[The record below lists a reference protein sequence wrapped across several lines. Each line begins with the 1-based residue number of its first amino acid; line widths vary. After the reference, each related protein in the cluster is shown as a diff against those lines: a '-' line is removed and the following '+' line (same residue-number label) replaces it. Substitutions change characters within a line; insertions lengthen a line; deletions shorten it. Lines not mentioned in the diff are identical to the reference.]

1 MRYLLPIAI
10 GRAVQWLA
18 RVRGGKGSGIPGV
31 VVNRLAP
38 GLLPRVL
45 RSFPQGLVVVSGTS
59 GKSTTTKM
67 VATMI
72 AAHGL
77 KVFTNGS
84 TANLP
89 QGITSAVLDQGD
101 AFGRIDAD
109 IAVLEL
115 DEAYGAKMAP
125 DYLARNV
132 VLTNVMLDDLER
144 FRSAEHVA
152 SLLERIA
159 DRATESLVVNA
170 DDPYLAGVADRAAQ
184 RGITVGRFGV
194 SQAVLERQPHG
205 LGLVKTA
212 PKRMSALDG
221 TRVEFVDGLD
231 ITLSIAGT
239 RARTVIPSRGVHY
252 AADAAAAIESARL
265 VLGSR
270 WDLQTALDAL
280 AAIEPVFG
288 RGETVEIKGQIVDF
302 VLVQN
307 TASFQLNTDGLGS
320 DRGPVFLAVGEEE
333 HDPSWLWT
341 VHPGLLGRVDI
352 ASGPKAQDIAT
363 RLVYAG
369 VEVGEVDRDLIPAFE
384 RFLTLPTATGKRTA
398 VFTASQMRALRR
410 EYGFVRAELEGEH

>member
-1 MRYLLPIAI
+1 MRYLLAIAI

-45 RSFPQGLVVVSGTS
+45 RTFPQGLVVVSGTS

-67 VATMI
+67 LAAI
-72 AAHGL
+72 IRAHGL
-77 KVFTNGS
+77 TVFTNGS

-101 AFGRIDAD
+101 AFGRVDAE

-115 DEAYGAKMAP
+115 DEAYGARMAP

-144 FRSAEHVA
+144 FRSADYVA

-159 DRATESLVVNA
+159 DRATESIVVNA
-170 DDPYLAGVADRAAQ
+170 DDPFLDGLAERTSA
-184 RGITVGRFGV
+184 RGIAVGRFGV
-194 SQAVLERQPHG
+194 SQAVLDRQPHG
-205 LGLVKTA
+205 LGLVKTSS
-212 PKRMSALDG
+212 KRMSALDG
-221 TRVEFVDGLD
+221 TRVELVDGVD
-231 ITLSIAGT
+231 VTLSVGGA

-265 VLGSR
+265 VLGDR
-270 WDLQTALDAL
+270 WDLATTLTALES
-280 AAIEPVFG
+280 IEPVFG

-320 DRGPVFLAVGEEE
+320 DRGPVFLAIGEEE

-341 VHPGLLGRVDI
+341 VHPSLLGRVDI

-363 RLVYAG
+363 RLLYAG
-369 VEVGEVDRDLIPAFE
+369 VEVGEVDRELIAAFE
-384 RFLTLPTATGKRTA
+384 RFLALPTATGKRTA
-398 VFTASQMRALRR
+398 IFTASQMRALRR